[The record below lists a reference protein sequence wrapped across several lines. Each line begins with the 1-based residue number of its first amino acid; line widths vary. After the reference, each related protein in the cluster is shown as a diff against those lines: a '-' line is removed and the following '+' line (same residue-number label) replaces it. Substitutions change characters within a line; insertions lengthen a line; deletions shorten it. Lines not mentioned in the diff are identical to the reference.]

1 MVARLVRGV
10 ESGITFFLRM
20 ISALDLTIPW
30 IGISR
35 FGNCMNDAYGAYNM
49 LNHQLGLG
57 RHPSALDFSIEDAEA
72 LCKSQRLP

>member
-1 MVARLVRGV
+1 MVAGLVRGV
-10 ESGITFFLRM
+10 ECRILFFWRM
-20 ISALDLTIPW
+20 ISALDPAMPW
-30 IGISR
+30 TVISR

-72 LCKSQRLP
+72 LCKSQRLS